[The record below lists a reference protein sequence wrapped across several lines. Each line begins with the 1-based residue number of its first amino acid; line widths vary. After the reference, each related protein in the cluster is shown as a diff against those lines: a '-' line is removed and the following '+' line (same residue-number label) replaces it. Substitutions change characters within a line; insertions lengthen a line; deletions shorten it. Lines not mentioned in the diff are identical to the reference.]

1 MLGKWD
7 QATGPEMG
15 GYTPLKVG
23 THGNL
28 WSKTVYI
35 RLLPRFE
42 NSLICPWPAARIE
55 CNGN

>member
-28 WSKTVYI
+28 WSKTVYK
-35 RLLPRFE
+35 
-42 NSLICPWPAARIE
+42 AAPEI
-55 CNGN
+55 